1 MHQDDRVLV
10 AVINN
15 PRDWELVQA
24 ERWYRLPVKHA
35 PPGTPDLDWLAF
47 YFTRAFE
54 EDRWAI
60 HYYAAVEGHELV
72 ARRDVIPA
80 EPNHP
85 RACQWY
91 YKVQLGPL
99 QHKIPPIVSPRWHR
113 VTFIVTTGDRF
124 MHAGEIED
132 LFVQQGP
139 AGQPYVTLR
148 ETHNRAT

>member
-1 MHQDDRVLV
+1 MHQDDRVCV

-15 PRDWELVQA
+15 RRDWELVQA

-35 PPGTPDLDWLAF
+35 PPGTPDFDWLAF

-80 EPNHP
+80 EPSHP

-91 YKVQLGPL
+91 YKVQFGHWTQLTM
-99 QHKIPPIVSPRWHR
+99 SPFHR
-113 VTFIVTTGDRF
+113 VGCTRHQRPCVHPPR
-124 MHAGEIED
+124 
-132 LFVQQGP
+132 
-139 AGQPYVTLR
+139 
-148 ETHNRAT
+148 